1 MLRRNLALERRSLEA
16 RLQLDLHLPPLRLAH
31 LLGVRL
37 LAQAQGCSLGASRLV
52 SVDPQPTELRH
63 LRGPLL
69 RLLLILLRIVV
80 VVLVR
85 PLLLRLQ
92 LLLRRRRLV
101 LSRSVLLRDQ
111 LERLCIW

>member
-1 MLRRNLALERRSLEA
+1 MTGILIGVDEREEAGRRSQ
-16 RLQLDLHLPPLRLAH
+16 RLGFP
-31 LLGVRL
+31 
-37 LAQAQGCSLGASRLV
+37 GAS
-52 SVDPQPTELRH
+52 QPTELRH

-69 RLLLILLRIVV
+69 LLLLILLRIVV
-80 VVLVR
+80 LVLVR
-85 PLLLRLQ
+85 PLLLRPQL